1 MMKYHKSGTIP
12 TDNKTLSSSVIPA
25 KAGIQSNQLAAF
37 VNWMPNQVWHD
48 SKRAEAQRTLRVR
61 EHSSTGFLLKS
72 PLKTLF
78 SLYIHWP
85 FCLTKCPYCDFFS
98 KVNKGADE
106 TRLVEEYLE
115 DLHYYH
121 DLTAEREINTIFFG
135 GGTPSLM
142 KPQNIEKII
151 EQTAKLWPVSKDV
164 EISLEAN
171 PNSNRPQM
179 FSDLRQAGINRLSLG
194 VQALNQADLK
204 FFGRS
209 HTLEEALQALEEV
222 KNTFDNHSLDLIY
235 ARPQQKL
242 SDWEKELQQTAGF
255 GLNHISL
262 YQLTIEPGTVFYKQ
276 GIQPLEEERAAEMY
290 EFTASFLN
298 NAGYNRY
305 EISNFARTGKECR
318 HNLTYWRGNDYLGI
332 GPGAHGRLKL
342 DGVSYALTHRR
353 QSEKLTATERAEEL
367 LIMGLRISEGIDK
380 KRFQNQCG
388 LDFDKFINLKH
399 AEEFVQS
406 GLIINTSGCL
416 RLTDKGFL
424 LLDNIIERL
433 AF

>member
-1 MMKYHKSGTIP
+1 MTEQNLQRSP
-12 TDNKTLSSSVIPA
+12 TAYFGVREDASTGERRQKPASVRERCFQAENEVKTRS
-25 KAGIQSNQLAAF
+25 
-37 VNWMPNQVWHD
+37 
-48 SKRAEAQRTLRVR
+48 AEAQRTLRVR

-72 PLKTLF
+72 PLKTPF

-98 KVNKGADE
+98 KVKKGADE

-121 DLTAEREINTIFFG
+121 DLTAEREISTIFFG

-242 SDWEKELQQTAGF
+242 SDWEKELQQAAGF
-255 GLNHISL
+255 GLNHI
-262 YQLTIEPGTVFYKQ
+262 
-276 GIQPLEEERAAEMY
+276 
-290 EFTASFLN
+290 
-298 NAGYNRY
+298 
-305 EISNFARTGKECR
+305 
-318 HNLTYWRGNDYLGI
+318 
-332 GPGAHGRLKL
+332 
-342 DGVSYALTHRR
+342 
-353 QSEKLTATERAEEL
+353 
-367 LIMGLRISEGIDK
+367 
-380 KRFQNQCG
+380 
-388 LDFDKFINLKH
+388 
-399 AEEFVQS
+399 
-406 GLIINTSGCL
+406 
-416 RLTDKGFL
+416 
-424 LLDNIIERL
+424 
-433 AF
+433 